1 MVWAAAACV
10 NGFATLQH
18 KVSTNTMKIIP
29 ISSLTKFAKKNL
41 QGKICFSPYVVI
53 EVGVDGEVGL
63 CDCKAWLP
71 SSVGNLFE
79 QTLPEILSNNLS
91 QAIRQSIADGSYEY
105 CNESRCGV
113 INDGQL
119 VDSAGLDNPVL
130 LNLIN
135 DSSQWIMPREIWIA
149 GDRTCNLSCPSCR
162 TKVIKNSPKDTK
174 KLEELGLI
182 LKNNL
187 FAQPSDEKITLNIS
201 TTGEVFAS
209 PMLMAFLNDID
220 VVDFPNISLH
230 VQTNGLM
237 AEKNWHRL
245 GALQDRV
252 KKITVTVDAATAD
265 TYEKLRRGGRWS
277 DLQQALT
284 WIANKKTE
292 NNMEINLR
300 MVLQRDNYC
309 EITPFYSMCKSAG
322 ADLVEYTRILNWN
335 TFANQEFKA
344 VDVFELGHPEYQ
356 KAWQQLDQVAD
367 FPDVFLHGGLVKSV

>member
-1 MVWAAAACV
+1 
-10 NGFATLQH
+10 
-18 KVSTNTMKIIP
+18 MKIIP
-29 ISSLTKFAKKNL
+29 ISSLQKFAKKNL
-41 QGKICFSPYVVI
+41 QGKICFSPYIVI
-53 EVGVDGEVGL
+53 EVGVDGDVGL
-63 CDCKAWLP
+63 CDCAGWLP

-113 INDGQL
+113 INSGQL
-119 VDSAGLDNPVL
+119 IDSAGLDDPVV
-130 LNLIN
+130 LNLLH
-135 DSSQWIMPREIWIA
+135 DSSNWIMPREIWIA

-162 TKVIKNSPKDTK
+162 TRVIKNSPEDTK

-187 FAQPSDEKITLNIS
+187 FAQPSNEKITLNIS

-209 PMLMAFLNDID
+209 PMLMSFLNEID
-220 VVDFPNISLH
+220 VVAFPNISLH

-252 KKITVTVDAATAD
+252 KKITVTVDAATAA
-265 TYEKLRRGGRWS
+265 TYEKLRRGGQWQ
-277 DLQQALT
+277 DLQRALS
-284 WIANKKTE
+284 WIANKKLE
-292 NNMEINLR
+292 NNMEISLR
-300 MVLQRDNYC
+300 MVLQHDNYR
-309 EITPFYSMCKSAG
+309 EIKSFYDMCKWAG
-322 ADLVEYTRILNWN
+322 ADLVEYTRIINWN
-335 TFANQEFKA
+335 TYTNQEFKA
-344 VDVFELGHPEYQ
+344 IDVFDSSHPDYHT
-356 KAWQQLDQVAD
+356 AWQELDQVTD

>member
-1 MVWAAAACV
+1 
-10 NGFATLQH
+10 
-18 KVSTNTMKIIP
+18 MKIIP
-29 ISSLTKFAKKNL
+29 ISSRTKFAKKNL

-63 CDCKAWLP
+63 CDCRAWLP

-79 QTLPEILSNNLS
+79 QTLPDILSNNLS

-119 VDSAGLDNPVL
+119 VDGARLDDPVL
-130 LNLIN
+130 LNLIDN
-135 DSSQWIMPREIWIA
+135 SSQWIMPREIWIA

-162 TKVIKNSPKDTK
+162 TRVIKNSPEDTK
-174 KLEELGLI
+174 KLEELGRI

-209 PMLMAFLNDID
+209 PMLMSFLNDVD
-220 VVDFPNISLH
+220 VVAFPNIYLH

-252 KKITVTVDAATAD
+252 KKITVTVDAATAG
-265 TYEKLRRGGRWS
+265 TYEKLRRGGHWP
-277 DLQQALT
+277 DLQQALS
-284 WIANKKTE
+284 WIANKKLE
-292 NNMEINLR
+292 NGMEISLR
-300 MVLQRDNYC
+300 MVLQHDNYR
-309 EITPFYSMCKSAG
+309 EITPFYDMCKSVG
-322 ADLVEYTRILNWN
+322 VDLVEYTRILNWN
-335 TFANQEFKA
+335 TFTKQEFKDI
-344 VDVFELGHPEYQ
+344 DVFDPGHPDYQ
-356 KAWQQLDQVAD
+356 AARRELDQVAD